1 MPRPVRVEFAGVVY
15 HVTARGNERREFYR
29 DDKDRRRFLEAL
41 GGAVEQFGV
50 VVHVYV
56 YERVRIWEMRDSDT
70 CMTSPICR
78 RFSSS

>member
-50 VVHVYV
+50 VVHVAAA
-56 YERVRIWEMRDSDT
+56 RNDSILD
-70 CMTSPICR
+70 
-78 RFSSS
+78 SSVDPYDWKPE